1 MSDQYQWW
9 RDAIAG
15 NVGEIHADHPQSGFF
30 KMRDGGR
37 DGNWLPVAIWSD
49 EHGQHCRVADKR
61 DDALRVWTWAAKN
74 PVAKADAKHAFE
86 TGFWPGDVPINSGTL
101 TLTEE
106 IADAVENALAWLKAT
121 KVGDKTTSD
130 TAANW
135 RARLLEL
142 AKKAD
147 KERDA
152 EKRPHDD
159 AAKAVQAKWKPSID
173 AATDAAN
180 QIRDALTA
188 YMRAEEARQRAE
200 AEAKRKAA
208 EEVARKQREEAEAAR
223 REAEAK
229 NLPPPPEPEDVPLPF
244 EPEPVKVQ
252 AGGQRGRKAG
262 LRTVTTYVV
271 TDLEAAWNA
280 TKHLQS
286 VRDAV
291 EKAAA
296 AMAKAGATVPGVE
309 KREERVAA

>member
-15 NVGEIHADHPQSGFF
+15 NVGEIHADHPQSGYF
-30 KMRDGGR
+30 KIRDGK
-37 DGNWLPVAIWSD
+37 DGPWLPVAIWQD
-49 EHGQHCRVADKR
+49 ANGDLKCRVADKSE
-61 DDALRVWTWAAKN
+61 DALRIWTWAAKN
-74 PVAKADAKHAFE
+74 PVEKNAAKIAFE
-86 TGFWPGDVPINSGTL
+86 TGAFPGDVPRNSGEL

-106 IADAVENALAWLKAT
+106 IADAVEQAQEWLSKNKIT
-121 KVGDKTTSD
+121 DKVSSD

-135 RARLLEL
+135 RQRLLDL

-147 KERDA
+147 KQRES
-152 EKRPHDD
+152 EKRPHDE

-173 AATDAAN
+173 AAEDAADSL
-180 QIRDALTA
+180 RSALTQ

-200 AEAKRKAA
+200 AEVKRKAA
-208 EEVARKQREEAEAAR
+208 EEEARKQREAAETAR

-252 AGGQRGRKAG
+252 AGGQRGRKTG